1 MKNYEKPQMRLTCLI
16 QAIGLKQNTLTAG
29 EYDKK
34 NVVDIA
40 KELESYVLDNSK
52 DKKVE
57 KK

>member
-1 MKNYEKPQMRLTCLI
+1 MRVTCLM
-16 QAIGLKQNTLTAG
+16 QAIGLKQNTLTSG
-29 EYDKK
+29 EYEKK